1 MVVHSGPGLLTCGWG
16 TWPGL
21 AVSRPRERGPVPLSL
36 LWAPS
41 AAAERHAGDGLVLA
55 ANCRRGPGDWPGEGS
70 WEGWG

>member
-1 MVVHSGPGLLTCGWG
+1 MVVGSGPGLLTCGWG

-21 AVSRPRERGPVPLSL
+21 AVSRPRERGPVTLSL

-41 AAAERHAGDGLVLA
+41 AAAERRAGDGLDLQPL
-55 ANCRRGPGDWPGEGS
+55 REGPGDWPGEGS